1 MYCEFIRTTPQ
12 VAISGD
18 DEPLT
23 VVTDDPEDLKRFTGA
38 LLDFRYLEFHRSFAD
53 DDPGQVSEGLAIT
66 DPLWRA
72 VHGHGRP
79 TTVVESS
86 TGEVTEVP
94 PVDPDDVFL
103 GPPPTDGD
111 W

>member
-1 MYCEFIRTTPQ
+1 MYSDLIRSIPES
-12 VAISGD
+12 AISSD
-18 DEPLT
+18 IEPLT

-38 LLDFRYLEFHRSFAD
+38 LLDLRYLEFQLAFAD
-53 DDPGQVSEGLAIT
+53 DDPDRVSEGLAIT

-79 TTVVESS
+79 TTVVDSG
-86 TGEVTEVP
+86 TGEVAEVP
-94 PVDPDDVFL
+94 PVDPDDVFH
-103 GPPPTDGD
+103 GPPPADGD

>member
-1 MYCEFIRTTPQ
+1 VYSAFIRTIPEG
-12 VAISGD
+12 AIEGD
-18 DEPLT
+18 ENPLT
-23 VVTDDPEDLKRFTGA
+23 VVTDDPEDLKRFAEA
-38 LLDFRYLEFHRSFAD
+38 LLDYRYLEFQLAFED
-53 DDPGQVSEGLAIT
+53 DDPGRVSGGLVIT

-103 GPPPTDGD
+103 GPPPADGD